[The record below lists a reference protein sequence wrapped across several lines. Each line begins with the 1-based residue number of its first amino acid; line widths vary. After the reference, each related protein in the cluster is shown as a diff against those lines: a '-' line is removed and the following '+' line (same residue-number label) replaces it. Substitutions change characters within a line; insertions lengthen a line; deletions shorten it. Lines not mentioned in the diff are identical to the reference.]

1 MNIIKTC
8 LFFTLFITISCMED
22 RVKNAYA
29 EKEIML
35 KSALAEKGFSAYFP
49 TYIRVFK
56 AEKTMEIWG
65 LKDTAYQLFK
75 TYPICNMS
83 GTLGRKYK
91 QGDKQVPEGFYHI
104 ERFNPKSSF
113 HLSLG
118 INYPNQADMFFAKK
132 DNTGGDIFIHS
143 DCVSI
148 GCMAMT
154 DDVIKEIYI
163 LATEANKMGQRNIP
177 VHIFPFKMEEQN
189 MTKYNAE
196 FPQWQPF
203 WQTLKGQYDY
213 FEKEKQLLTVNISQ
227 IGEYIYL

>member
-1 MNIIKTC
+1 
-8 LFFTLFITISCMED
+8 MED

-29 EKEIML
+29 EKEVIL
-35 KSALAEKGFSAYFP
+35 KSALTEKGFSGYFSM
-49 TYIRVFK
+49 YIRVFK

-65 LKDTAYQLFK
+65 FKDTAYQLFK

-104 ERFNPKSSF
+104 ERFNPKSNF

-118 INYPNQADMFFAKK
+118 INYPNQADMFFAEK
-132 DNTGGDIFIHS
+132 DNMGGDIFIHG

-163 LATEANKMGQRNIP
+163 LATEAKKLGQHNIP
-177 VHIFPFKMEEQN
+177 VHIFPFRMDEQN

-196 FPQWQPF
+196 FPQWLTF

-213 FEKEKQLLTVNISQ
+213 FEKEKRLFSVNISP